1 MSPAE
6 AALSWVGKDFRPGQ
20 GEQCAQF
27 VRAMFAQAGEVV
39 GVAARPSDWQHT
51 QSLPQGPGYA
61 NSFAGDDVG
70 ELVSSVGR
78 LQPGDVVMFHN
89 TYGDYP
95 RGTITHVG
103 LYTGGGYMVHRP
115 TAARPVERVA
125 LAGYWEGLFVEG
137 RRVKTRAASKPK
149 VRLKF
154 YGHSGKRTLVLGE
167 DLKAGEYELVA
178 DEGWME
184 VQAS

>member
-1 MSPAE
+1 MTPAE

-20 GEQCAQF
+20 KEQCAQF

-39 GVAARPSDWQHT
+39 GVAARPSDMH
-51 QSLPQGPGYA
+51 LIPGEPQGPGYA

-70 ELVSSVGR
+70 EKVSSVGR
-78 LQPGDVVMFHN
+78 LQPGDVVMFRN

-95 RGTITHVG
+95 FGVITHVG
-103 LYTGGGYMVHRP
+103 IYTGGGYMVHRP

-125 LAGYWEGLFVEG
+125 LAGYWEDLFVEG
-137 RRVKTRAASKPK
+137 RRVGTRTAKPK
-149 VRLKF
+149 VRLKV
-154 YGHSGKRTLVLGE
+154 YGHSGRRTLVLNE

-184 VQAS
+184 VQR